1 MPIKVPNDLPAI
13 DTLTEE
19 NVFVM
24 TDTRAITQDM
34 RPLHI
39 LLLNLMP
46 TKIET
51 ETQLTRLLGNTPLQI
66 ELELLQTATHKA
78 TNISEDHMIAFYKTF
93 NEVRDRNFDGMVIT
107 GAPVELLEFEE
118 VDYWDELCE
127 IMEWTKTHVH
137 STFHICWGA
146 QAALY
151 YHYGIQKHMLP
162 EKLSGVYKHH
172 LDYKRGMLFRGF
184 DDEFNV
190 PHSRNTTVL
199 KEDIEAVPELKIL
212 SSSDKAGV
220 FCVKSENDRQI
231 FVFGHSEYD
240 ADTLLKEYLRDKAAG
255 INPNVPENYFPDDD
269 DTREPLVTWRS
280 CANLIYSNWLNYFVY
295 QSTPYDIRL
304 ISNEDLAPVLRNRSD
319 LTVCKFGGTSL
330 ADADKFRNVAD
341 IISKDPARK
350 LIVVSAPGKRP
361 SGVISAETPHN
372 RGQSEERKI
381 TDLLIEAG
389 RDPEKY
395 EENLELVAQRYHEL
409 VSGLGVTVDTEAEL
423 ANIRR
428 TADKMKPKSRMKIS
442 YLASRGEYLSAK
454 IMAEFLGY
462 DFVDAA
468 DIIRFDSEGVFSKA
482 ETKGMIKA
490 ELRHHDKVV
499 IPGFYGAD
507 DDGKIY
513 TFARGGSDITG
524 ALVAEAAKADL
535 YENWTDV
542 TGLMMADPKIVK
554 NPLTVPVLV
563 YRELRELALRGAEV
577 LHEDAVS
584 PVRRLGIPINIKN
597 SNEPDKPGTLIVQ
610 NADFYESPIKIS
622 GISGRTGYASIL
634 IEKDALNKDHS
645 IMSKID
651 RVMSDFGITIT
662 GQQVGIDSVALI
674 VDADAVRDK
683 REDIIDELRE
693 VTGAD
698 DVDISTGLATI
709 SVVGRNITGTVSVAV
724 RIFEALSSEH
734 VNIRFVDHAPDRISV
749 QVGVSENDY
758 RRSVRAIYKAFTNLP
773 A

>member
-24 TDTRAITQDM
+24 TDTRAITQDV
-34 RPLHI
+34 RPLKI

-66 ELELLQTATHKA
+66 ELELLQTSTHKA
-78 TNISEDHMIAFYKTF
+78 TNTSEEHMIAFYKTF
-93 NEVRDRNFDGMVIT
+93 DQVRDRNYDGMVIT
-107 GAPVELLEFEE
+107 GAPVEMLEFEE

-151 YHYGIQKHMLP
+151 YHYGIQKRLLDK
-162 EKLSGVYKHH
+162 KLSGVYRHH
-172 LDYKRGMLFRGF
+172 LDYKKGMLFRGF

-199 KEDIEAVPELKIL
+199 REDIESIPELKIL
-212 SSSDKAGV
+212 ASSDKAGV
-220 FCVKSENDRQI
+220 FCVKSSNDRQI
-231 FVFGHSEYD
+231 FVMGHSEYD
-240 ADTLLKEYLRDKAAG
+240 GNTLLKEYMRDKAAG
-255 INPNVPENYFPDDD
+255 IDPDVPENYFPDDD
-269 DTREPLVTWRS
+269 DTKEPLVTWRS

-295 QSTPYDIRL
+295 QSTPYDLRL

-319 LTVCKFGGTSL
+319 LTVCKFGGTSV
-330 ADADKFRNVAD
+330 ADAQKYKNVAE
-341 IISKDPARK
+341 IIGSDPARK

-361 SGVISAETPHN
+361 TGVISAEAPYGS
-372 RGQSEERKI
+372 RKSEEEKI
-381 TDLLIEAG
+381 TDLLLQAG
-389 RDPEKY
+389 RDPDRY
-395 EENLELVAQRYHEL
+395 EAALEIVAQRFKEI
-409 VSGLGVTVDTEAEL
+409 VSGLGVSIDIDHEMDIIHQA
-423 ANIRR
+423 A
-428 TADKMKPKSRMKIS
+428 SRMKQGSRMLRS
-442 YLASRGEYLSAK
+442 YLASRGEYLSAR
-454 IMAEFLGY
+454 ILAEYLEY

-468 DIIRFDSEGVFSKA
+468 DIIRFDSEGVFSRA
-482 ETKGMIKA
+482 ETRGMIAA
-490 ELRHHDKVV
+490 ELRHHERAV
-499 IPGFYGAD
+499 IPGFYGSD
-507 DDGKIY
+507 DDGRIY

-524 ALVAEAAKADL
+524 ALVAEAVKADL

-554 NPLTVPVLV
+554 DPLTVPVLV

-622 GISGRTGYASIL
+622 GISGKTGYASIL
-634 IEKDALNKDHS
+634 IEKDGLNKDHS
-645 IMSKID
+645 IMPKID
-651 RVMSDFGITIT
+651 KVISDFGITIT
-662 GQQVGIDSVALI
+662 GQQLGIDSVALI
-674 VDADAVRDK
+674 VEADAVREN
-683 REDIIDELRE
+683 REEIIEALKN
-693 VTGAD
+693 VSGAD

-724 RIFEALSSEH
+724 RIFEALSGEH

-773 A
+773 V